1 MSFKLTIT
9 PFEHQQKYIQFAL
22 ACDYTLCG
30 DEMGLGKT
38 LSAIGVA
45 CAMKARTLVVC
56 PAFLKHNWK
65 AEFLKF
71 TDLKESEIL
80 VINSKK
86 DFEKS
91 NGVKIVVINYEK
103 LKDCE
108 RLFQWAD
115 YVIADEAHYLKN
127 IEAKRTQYFHQ
138 FIKLHR
144 PERLSLLSG
153 TAVKNRVEEF
163 YSLLVLMAYVP
174 SNGRNG
180 LKITD
185 KYRVQ
190 YKFSKQFSH
199 ERVFDI
205 AVRGR
210 KVTVRKF
217 EGLKNE
223 AELKTYFRGKYMR
236 RLTSQVIDLPELL
249 ERYVEVNYKFDDKE
263 LENYAKYTNKMDGH
277 VMAIK
282 KGSAVAKASFTADYA
297 KNIFDETGNPV
308 VIFSD
313 HIEPVHNIADK
324 LKNSAYI
331 TGATPMEE
339 RHTIVSSFQAGKLD
353 YIVATIGAAST
364 GITLTR
370 SNNLVFN
377 DMSYIPADNAQ
388 ASKRIHRIGQEN
400 NCRIH
405 KICGSTVDK
414 AIMTSLTS
422 KQQVLDKIL

>member
-1 MSFKLTIT
+1 M
-9 PFEHQQKYIQFAL
+9 EENY
-22 ACDYTLCG
+22 
-30 DEMGLGKT
+30 
-38 LSAIGVA
+38 
-45 CAMKARTLVVC
+45 RTLVVC

-71 TDLKESEIL
+71 TTLKEEDIL

-86 DFEKS
+86 DINKAFRYR
-91 NGVKIVVINYEK
+91 IVIANYEK

-108 RLFQWAD
+108 ELFRLTD

-127 IEAKRTQYFHQ
+127 IEAKRTQYFHN
-138 FIKLHR
+138 FIRLHR
-144 PERLSLLSG
+144 PTRLSLLSG

-163 YSLLVLMAYVP
+163 FSPLVLLAYAP
-174 SNGRNG
+174 EGRNG

-217 EGLKNE
+217 EGLRNE

-236 RLTSQVIDLPELL
+236 RLTSQVIDLPELR
-249 ERYVEVNYKFDDKE
+249 EKYVEVNYKFDDKE
-263 LENYAKYTNKMDGH
+263 LENYVKFTNKMDGH
-277 VMAIK
+277 IMAIK

-313 HIEPVHNIADK
+313 HIDPVHIIADK
-324 LKNSAYI
+324 LKKSAYI
-331 TGATPMEE
+331 TGATSMAE
-339 RHTIVSSFQAGKLD
+339 RHEIVSAFQGGKLD

-370 SNNLVFN
+370 ANNLVFN

-400 NCRIH
+400 NCIIH
-405 KICGSTVDK
+405 KICGSSVDK

-422 KQQVLDKIL
+422 KQQVLDRIL